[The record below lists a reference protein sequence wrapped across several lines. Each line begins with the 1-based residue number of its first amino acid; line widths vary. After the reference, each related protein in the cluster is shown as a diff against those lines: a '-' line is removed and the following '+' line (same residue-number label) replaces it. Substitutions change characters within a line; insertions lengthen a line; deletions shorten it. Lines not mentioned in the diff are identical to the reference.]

1 MHYLYIIFSETMKKF
16 YIGETSDVENRLI
29 QHNTHYFK
37 TNFTK
42 GAEDWI
48 IKLKFPT
55 KSKDEAVLLE
65 RFIKKMKSRKFI
77 EKIISKPSI
86 LTEILEKEK

>member
-1 MHYLYIIFSETMKKF
+1 MHYLYIIFSEKMMKF

-29 QHNTHYFK
+29 QHNTHFFK

-48 IKLKFPT
+48 VKLKFPT
-55 KSKDEAVLLE
+55 KSKVEAILLE
-65 RFIKKMKSRKFI
+65 RFIKKMKSKKFI
-77 EKIISKPSI
+77 ERIISEPFI
-86 LTEILEKEK
+86 LTEILEKQK